1 MTLSLPDFLYS
12 QLERHAF
19 RDGDHPCGK
28 RSFVWRGHGI
38 VVRGASAHRCSE
50 GICRLGASGRRDRF
64 NSFCDYG
71 GKNLLGRAGTANL
84 LAAAFLR
91 ISLPR
96 ACIRL
101 TAESMSVMAIFRQ
114 LHTSSGPLFNLTDV
128 FAN

>member
-12 QLERHAF
+12 QLERASC

-38 VVRGASAHRCSE
+38 VVCGASAHRCSE

-71 GKNLLGRAGTANL
+71 GKNLLGRAGTANSSPLPFFAYPFLVLAFVGWIWTL
-84 LAAAFLR
+84 LKTAEKNHLR
-91 ISLPR
+91 AHEI
-96 ACIRL
+96 CL
-101 TAESMSVMAIFRQ
+101 TA
-114 LHTSSGPLFNLTDV
+114 
-128 FAN
+128 

>member
-12 QLERHAF
+12 QLERASCFPGRRPPLREAF
-19 RDGDHPCGK
+19 LRLARARHCGL
-28 RSFVWRGHGI
+28 RRFCSP
-38 VVRGASAHRCSE
+38 CSE

-84 LAAAFLR
+84 LAAALLR

-96 ACIRL
+96 ACIRRL
-101 TAESMSVMAIFRQ
+101 DLDVAENSLKKSP
-114 LHTSSGPLFNLTDV
+114 SCS
-128 FAN
+128 